1 MWFSP
6 LWAGFMRPHYLS
18 PGNRRSATPL
28 TSIWYGWVNLK
39 ISLKDSESEIQKRSV
54 VLYSACSQLGR
65 YQWHMLTLLTTM
77 TFKRSLSATSALQWI
92 TLQWGWSGMTTPYKK
107 PFWIDQTRMNE
118 THQCCQFNG
127 CSTQHFWNVLCAT
140 LSTRQQFQSK
150 YFSQFNNFSPW
161 VAFNY

>member
-18 PGNRRSATPL
+18 PGNRRSAIPL

-39 ISLKDSESEIQKRSV
+39 ISLKDSESDIQMRSV

-65 YQWHMLTLLTTM
+65 YQWHMPTLLTTM

-92 TLQWGWSGMTTPYKK
+92 ILQWGWSGMTTPYKK
-107 PFWIDQTRMNE
+107 PFWIDQTRLKHVSVANSMGAQRNTFE
-118 THQCCQFNG
+118 MYC
-127 CSTQHFWNVLCAT
+127 VLPWV
-140 LSTRQQFQSK
+140 QD
-150 YFSQFNNFSPW
+150 NNFNLNISLNSTISPHE
-161 VAFNY
+161 